1 MDFRKTESLNF
12 NIFTFKMEY
21 IYVLEL
27 RGGKYYVGKTSD
39 VDHRF
44 QQHKNGTGSVWTRLH
59 PPVKIIERRPVI
71 RGLGAAQD
79 ENNTAKDYMKMF
91 GVDNVRGGAYTQPD
105 LPDGFKAM
113 IEMENRTNEDTCFK
127 CGQPGH
133 FANRCGT
140 VSTKIWMCQHCNN
153 VFTAENQVLSCQCKF
168 AKLARMA
175 AMTKLHSKK
184 KVGACYRCGRT
195 SHYSPDCYARS
206 HVDGYD
212 LDSDDD

>member
-79 ENNTAKDYMKMF
+79 ENNTAKD
-91 GVDNVRGGAYTQPD
+91 
-105 LPDGFKAM
+105 
-113 IEMENRTNEDTCFK
+113 
-127 CGQPGH
+127 
-133 FANRCGT
+133 
-140 VSTKIWMCQHCNN
+140 
-153 VFTAENQVLSCQCKF
+153 
-168 AKLARMA
+168 
-175 AMTKLHSKK
+175 
-184 KVGACYRCGRT
+184 
-195 SHYSPDCYARS
+195 
-206 HVDGYD
+206 
-212 LDSDDD
+212 